1 VVAVVSPVMFGGQ
14 GFIVLEKNVI
24 NAKPMSAASAVLVV
38 KTIVLA
44 AAEPITLLIQ
54 AVKILM
60 TKIEILAEG

>member
-1 VVAVVSPVMFGGQ
+1 VMFGGQ